1 VPVEPYYVL
10 IRMPG
15 EPRLEFLLL
24 SPLTP
29 AHRDNMIAWLAARS
43 DPPHYGQLVVF
54 RLPKERLVLGPTQI
68 EATIDQDTTISQ
80 QLSLWDQR
88 GSQVLRGNLLV
99 IPIDDAFVY
108 VEPVYLRAE
117 DNDIPQL
124 KRVIVSDGQKVAM
137 EPTLGQS
144 LQVVFGGA
152 PETSVVIGGASAAP
166 PAGLAQARQA
176 LDAAQQALAKGD
188 WATFGEAMQRLRDTL
203 GHEPTTQAGSK

>member
-1 VPVEPYYVL
+1 
-10 IRMPG
+10 MPG

-24 SPLTP
+24 TPLTP

-54 RLPKERLVLGPTQI
+54 KLPKERLILGPTQI

-124 KRVIVSDGQKVAM
+124 KRIIVSDGQRVAM
-137 EPTLGQS
+137 EPTLAQS

-152 PETSVVIGGASAAP
+152 P
-166 PAGLAQARQA
+166 
-176 LDAAQQALAKGD
+176 
-188 WATFGEAMQRLRDTL
+188 
-203 GHEPTTQAGSK
+203 